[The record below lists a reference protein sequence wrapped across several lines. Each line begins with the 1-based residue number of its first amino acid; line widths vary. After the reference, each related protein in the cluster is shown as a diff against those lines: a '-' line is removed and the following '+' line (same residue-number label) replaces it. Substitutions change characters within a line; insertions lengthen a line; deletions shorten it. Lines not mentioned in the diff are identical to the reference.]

1 MIRFL
6 GKTYQQLLCFSR
18 CISSP
23 WLQTPVAQKYTE
35 MNVNTGYT
43 NTDDTNTVHTNTDT
57 NTVDKNTDTNTVDT
71 NTATNTSCIFCIGR
85 PWAAAAPGH
94 HSFSL
99 PRHLTLIDNGITNTI
114 IFSTIILNII
124 MNMSTESLLSK
135 V

>member
-1 MIRFL
+1 
-6 GKTYQQLLCFSR
+6 
-18 CISSP
+18 
-23 WLQTPVAQKYTE
+23 
-35 MNVNTGYT
+35 MNINTGYT
-43 NTDDTNTVHTNTDT
+43 NTDDTNSATNTVHTNI
-57 NTVDKNTDTNTVDT
+57 DKNTDTNRVDT

-124 MNMSTESLLSK
+124 NEHVNRVIVIKSIITNTNLTLGLLNEK
-135 V
+135 

>member
-1 MIRFL
+1 
-6 GKTYQQLLCFSR
+6 
-18 CISSP
+18 
-23 WLQTPVAQKYTE
+23 
-35 MNVNTGYT
+35 MNMNTGYT
-43 NTDDTNTVHTNTDT
+43 NTDDTDSATNTVHTNTDT
-57 NTVDKNTDTNTVDT
+57 NTDTNRVDT
-71 NTATNTSCIFCIGR
+71 NTAKNTSCIFCIIGR

>member
-1 MIRFL
+1 
-6 GKTYQQLLCFSR
+6 
-18 CISSP
+18 
-23 WLQTPVAQKYTE
+23 
-35 MNVNTGYT
+35 MNIDTGYT
-43 NTDDTNTVHTNTDT
+43 NSDDTNSATNTVHTNTDTNTVHTNTDT
-57 NTVDKNTDTNTVDT
+57 NTDTNRVDT
-71 NTATNTSCIFCIGR
+71 NTATNTSCILCIGR

>member
-1 MIRFL
+1 
-6 GKTYQQLLCFSR
+6 
-18 CISSP
+18 
-23 WLQTPVAQKYTE
+23 
-35 MNVNTGYT
+35 MNIDTGYT
-43 NTDDTNTVHTNTDT
+43 NSDDTNSATNTVHTNTDTNTVHTNTDT
-57 NTVDKNTDTNTVDT
+57 NTVHTNTDTNTVDT

-124 MNMSTESLLSK
+124 MNMSIELLLSK